1 MAQTPPDPH
10 LARPGLPS
18 QTSIGRHANPGAER
32 GVSPDSRY
40 QTEICPTALP
50 QDAAGLHSEQ
60 GTAGP
65 ASLTLLEL
73 QTGNNHQHHQWGTI
87 TDGFQLPRPTEV
99 DQLNNFAGLTPAVK
113 HCTELI
119 S

>member
-1 MAQTPPDPH
+1 MRTREPKK
-10 LARPGLPS
+10 
-18 QTSIGRHANPGAER
+18 

-60 GTAGP
+60 GTAYST
-65 ASLTLLEL
+65 SLTLLKL
-73 QTGNNHQHHQWGTI
+73 QTGNNHHHHQWGAN

-119 S
+119 SYQVFLTLGLPKSPGPSLPHRHS